1 MNKKL
6 AISLLFALILC
17 TCTALAQ
24 NDWRALTAQ
33 SAVNQPKSSRL
44 KAHVDFLCDSLRQ
57 GRRLGSK
64 GHSDASFYI
73 AGVLESFG
81 CKPLDGCWG
90 QSFSVKDNPHTGHN
104 IVGMFSPGGNEDSR
118 RYIIVA
124 AHYDALGTI
133 KGVLYP
139 GADANASGVAAMLE
153 TARAVEAHSRLFG
166 GYSSKIIFAAFDA
179 YTDGRAGS
187 AHFVEMLKHGMLRDP
202 FSGRTIEMEDI
213 AMMIDLD
220 QMGSTLSPVRK
231 DQPNFIIAIGENQ
244 LETNL
249 MRTTLNRCNIHYNT
263 GLEIYRNYY
272 GSERFTEVFYKLG
285 DRGHFIAENIPTV
298 YFTSGITDT
307 TNKSSDTSE
316 SLDYG
321 ILEARA
327 TLIFRF
333 IEKSF

>member
-6 AISLLFALILC
+6 AISSLLTLILC
-17 TCTALAQ
+17 TCTALGQ
-24 NDWRALTAQ
+24 SDWR
-33 SAVNQPKSSRL
+33 SVSPYSRNNSPKAGNLR
-44 KAHVDFLCDSLRQ
+44 ADVEFLCDSLRQ

-64 GHSDASFYI
+64 GHSDASLYI
-73 AGVLESFG
+73 AGKLKAFG
-81 CKPLDGCWG
+81 CRAFDGIWG
-90 QSFSVKDNPHTGHN
+90 QSFAVKDSLHIGHN
-104 IVGMFSPGGNEDSR
+104 IVGMLNPGSKECT
-118 RYIIVA
+118 RYIIVG

-133 KGVLYP
+133 KGVVYP

-153 TARAVEAHSRLFG
+153 IARALNAHGRQFG
-166 GYSSKIIFAAFDA
+166 GYGTKIVFAAFDA

-285 DRGHFIAENIPTV
+285 DRGHFIAENIPTI